1 MGCGWGCESGEKGVE
16 KSGEVGWGMLG
27 YWVSGARGLG
37 WGGGVGGVNY
47 WIMRR
52 RGGKG

>member
-1 MGCGWGCESGEKGVE
+1 MGGDAKVGRKGVE
-16 KSGEVGWGMLG
+16 KAGEVGWGMLG

-47 WIMRR
+47 WIMQR

>member
-1 MGCGWGCESGEKGVE
+1 VGCGWGCESGEKGVE
-16 KSGEVGWGMLG
+16 KSGEVGWG
-27 YWVSGARGLG
+27 
-37 WGGGVGGVNY
+37 GGVGGVNY